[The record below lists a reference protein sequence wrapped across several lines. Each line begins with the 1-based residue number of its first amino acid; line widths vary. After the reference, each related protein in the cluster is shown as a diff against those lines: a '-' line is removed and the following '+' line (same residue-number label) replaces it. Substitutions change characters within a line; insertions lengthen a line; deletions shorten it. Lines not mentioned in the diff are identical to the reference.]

1 MSQNKNT
8 APKAVVLG
16 AFPPPVNGAAK
27 NTLLLY
33 EGLVSCGAD
42 AVKIDL
48 SASSLSH
55 RRSIT
60 FHVERVVRNVVG
72 LVRLA
77 GAARPG
83 GRLYMVPDGG
93 LGAWYT
99 MAHGL
104 AAQLLPYESIVI
116 HHRTFRYVDGFSRPI
131 SILTR
136 ATRSRATHVFLSA
149 GMAQAYQ
156 ARYGEVDSLIAG
168 NARFVQDEAAV
179 PAGPRAPGPLRIG
192 HLSNLCREK
201 GFFDVAD
208 AYEAFV
214 ATGTAAELHL
224 AGPVVE
230 PEVGARLQALQACH
244 GDAVRHI
251 GSVSGAAKTD
261 FYRGLDVFLFPTRYD
276 KEASP
281 NVVYEALAAGVP
293 AVTTGRGCLPEMIHG
308 ERGVVSPSADE
319 FAAVAVTFM
328 ANVSLK
334 NPTALRRCQAIKADV
349 TVEGALALEQHRK
362 LMRRLGV
369 ELP

>member
-1 MSQNKNT
+1 MNSR
-8 APKAVVLG
+8 AIVLG

-33 EGLVSCGAD
+33 EALVSGGAD

-55 RRSIT
+55 RRSIN
-60 FHVERVVRNVVG
+60 FHVERVVRNLVG
-72 LVRLA
+72 LARLA

-83 GRLYMVPDGG
+83 ARLYMVPDGG

-99 MAHGL
+99 MVHGL
-104 AAQLLPYESIVI
+104 TARLLPYRSIVI

-131 SILTR
+131 SILTQ

-149 GMAQAYQ
+149 AMSQNYQ
-156 ARYGEVDSLIAG
+156 VQYGAVESLIAG
-168 NARFVQDEAAV
+168 NARFVRDEAAV
-179 PAGPRAPGPLRIG
+179 PALHRASGPLRMG

-208 AYEAFV
+208 TYEAFM
-214 ATGTAAELHL
+214 AGGKMAELHL

-230 PEVGARLQALQACH
+230 PEVGARLKALQDRY

-251 GSVSGAAKTD
+251 GQVSGMVKTE
-261 FYRGLDVFLFPTRYD
+261 FYRSLDVFLFPTRYD

-281 NVVYEALAAGVP
+281 NVVYEALAAGLPV
-293 AVTTGRGCLPEMIHG
+293 VSTGRGCLPEMIHG
-308 ERGVVSPSADE
+308 ERGIVSPTADA
-319 FAAVAVTFM
+319 FAAVATAFM
-328 ANVSLK
+328 AQLSLDDAA
-334 NPTALRRCQAIKADV
+334 ALERTSAIKTSVVA
-349 TVEGALALEQHRK
+349 ESAHAWEQHRE
-362 LMRRLGV
+362 LLRCMGV
-369 ELP
+369 ELS